1 MRKVR
6 VICSDPYATDSSSD
20 EDCEKPNS
28 NPNRIAKLPK
38 RIVYRIDLDLSSNG
52 SAESDNNMKRKERK
66 KVDRSDGDGKGIRG
80 VRRRP
85 WGKWAAEIRDP
96 FKKVRL
102 WLGTFDTAEEAQ
114 NAYVAKVVEFA
125 ARRRA
130 EADLDEK
137 SRTAVSPSSVLEN
150 AVIDGG
156 DEDVK
161 IDNKKSHEQI
171 KFEENPLW
179 QLGSIVCMI
188 DLLGDFNNIDD
199 LTIRDIE
206 KNLAANK
213 SV

>member
-66 KVDRSDGDGKGIRG
+66 KVDRSDGKGIRG

-125 ARRRA
+125 ARRRAEA

-188 DLLGDFNNIDD
+188 DLLGDFSNIDD
-199 LTIRDIE
+199 LTICDIE